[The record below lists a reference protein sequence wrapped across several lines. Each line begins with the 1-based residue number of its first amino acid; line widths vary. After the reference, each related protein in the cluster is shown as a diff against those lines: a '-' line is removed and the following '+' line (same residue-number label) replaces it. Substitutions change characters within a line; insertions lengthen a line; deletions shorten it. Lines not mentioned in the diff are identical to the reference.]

1 MYINQEKVLSVE
13 MTAAFR
19 SVLTLICFLT
29 VWCNSLVGH
38 ARLLVGVDDDKSVV
52 KKVTMM
58 DQSQLHADSCSYLC
72 PGYKWNDELK
82 CTHHDGILLKIGYCI
97 TRATV
102 KGNGTYY
109 VTKCPYFELK
119 GHNTSVTKSGYIK
132 LPDNISELNDYM
144 CGSVNRKGLLC
155 KDCMMVLLFQQHQ
168 LDTNVSTVQ
177 IHGTVFHS
185 TWFWN

>member
-38 ARLLVGVDDDKSVV
+38 ARLLVDVDDDKSVV

-58 DQSQLHADSCSYLC
+58 DQSQLHADSHSYLC
-72 PGYKWNDELK
+72 PSYKWNDELK
-82 CTHHDGILLKIGYCI
+82 CTHHDGILLKVGYCI

-144 CGSVNRKGLLC
+144 CCLLYTSPSPR
-155 KDCMMVLLFQQHQ
+155 DATLSRMP
-168 LDTNVSTVQ
+168 S
-177 IHGTVFHS
+177 S
-185 TWFWN
+185 A